1 MIKLTDE
8 QQAILSTTG
17 NIRINA
23 VAGSGKTTT
32 LVAYAK
38 SRHPSMRILYL
49 AFNKSVKDE
58 AIRKFAEAGVNN
70 VTVETAHSLA
80 FRGVVRR
87 YGFEIGFHSPLM
99 IAQFL
104 FPDQHLIPDHFV
116 TATHVQHFASLFCNS
131 TAQKVSEIDY
141 RKYIKD
147 PAELKRIDHHY
158 DLLELHTR
166 QYLAAMHKRQIVC
179 SHDFYLK
186 LFQLDN
192 PQLSF
197 DTILFDEAQDAS
209 PVMVAIVKA
218 QNHAVRVVV
227 GDSHQQIYRWRHAV
241 NSMELF
247 DYPQYTLTQSFRFP
261 QLIADLAI
269 ETVRTKRH
277 FMPMPQIVLR
287 GTEPTAEVPIKTRAV
302 IGRTNISL
310 LAEAISLVK
319 SKGENYKIWFEGHIN
334 SYLFGDEEGSL
345 SDVLNLFN
353 GKKEFIRNEMVKR
366 CVDLEELKEYSK
378 RTGET
383 QLTRSIDLVNK
394 HGKALPSLIAL
405 LRKRHVE
412 PEMRHT
418 ADCCFSTV
426 HRCKGLEYDEV
437 FLCGDFTHEKMIHVF
452 KEDPDRT
459 PEELAEEVN
468 LLYVAITRAKQ
479 RLHLPKECV
488 PESFKQPMR
497 HSIKLIRDSDSM
509 EKLDAAASRKEWFWR
524 SAGERS
530 AQPKRERKTRE
541 PKGSEPREKP
551 GSAGTFWSKSDEEFL
566 KSEFKKGTPPR
577 MIADTL
583 GRTRGAIT
591 SRLKLLHLIE
601 E

>member
-1 MIKLTDE
+1 
-8 QQAILSTTG
+8 
-17 NIRINA
+17 
-23 VAGSGKTTT
+23 
-32 LVAYAK
+32 
-38 SRHPSMRILYL
+38 MRPQGHLDVIARGEGVPQEFLL
-49 AFNKSVKDE
+49 ARAHGQPDAPVPLL
-58 AIRKFAEAGVNN
+58 
-70 VTVETAHSLA
+70 VETGHRLA
-80 FRGVVRR
+80 RDRGLV
-87 YGFEIGFHSPLM
+87 
-99 IAQFL
+99 
-104 FPDQHLIPDHFV
+104 
-116 TATHVQHFASLFCNS
+116 
-131 TAQKVSEIDY
+131 
-141 RKYIKD
+141 
-147 PAELKRIDHHY
+147 
-158 DLLELHTR
+158 
-166 QYLAAMHKRQIVC
+166 
-179 SHDFYLK
+179 
-186 LFQLDN
+186 
-192 PQLSF
+192 
-197 DTILFDEAQDAS
+197 
-209 PVMVAIVKA
+209 
-218 QNHAVRVVV
+218 
-227 GDSHQQIYRWRHAV
+227 
-241 NSMELF
+241 
-247 DYPQYTLTQSFRFP
+247 
-261 QLIADLAI
+261 IADLVHLHVEVLALD
-269 ETVRTKRH
+269 EDHAVV
-277 FMPMPQIVLR
+277 FPMNGRRRLFLQDGSIDDAR
-287 GTEPTAEVPIKTRAV
+287 DSTRSKD
-302 IGRTNISL
+302 SL
-310 LAEAISLVK
+310 ELTRMLGI
-319 SKGENYKIWFEGHIN
+319 
-334 SYLFGDEEGSL
+334 
-345 SDVLNLFN
+345 
-353 GKKEFIRNEMVKR
+353 M
-366 CVDLEELKEYSK
+366 VDLEELKEYSK

>member
-1 MIKLTDE
+1 MKLTNE
-8 QQAILSTTG
+8 QQAILATNG

-38 SRHPSMRILYL
+38 SRPSNMRILYL

-58 AIRKFAEAGVNN
+58 AIRKFAEAGVSN
-70 VTVETAHSLA
+70 VSVETAHSLA
-80 FRGVVRR
+80 YRGIVRR
-87 YGFEIGFHSPLM
+87 FGFEVGFHSPLM

-104 FPDQHLIPDHFV
+104 FPNQHLTPDHFI
-116 TATHVQHFASLFCNS
+116 TATHIQHFAALFCNS
-131 TAQKVSEIDY
+131 TATKVQEIDY
-141 RKYIKD
+141 RTFVKD
-147 PAELKRIDHHY
+147 PAEKKRISNHY
-158 DLLELHTR
+158 DQLELHTR
-166 QYLAAMHKRQIVC
+166 QYLAAMHKRQIAC

-186 LFQLDN
+186 LFQLEN
-192 PQLSF
+192 PQLQY
-197 DTILFDEAQDAS
+197 DCILFDEAQDAS
-209 PVMVAIVKA
+209 PVMVAIVKG
-218 QNHAVRVVV
+218 QNHAIRVVV

-247 DYPQYTLTQSFRFP
+247 DYPQYRLSQSFRFP
-261 QLIADLAI
+261 QLIADLAV

-277 FMPMPQIVLR
+277 FMPMPDIVLR
-287 GTEPTAEVPIKTRAV
+287 GTEPSAELPIKTRAV

-319 SKGENYKIWFEGHIN
+319 SKGETYKIYFEGHIN

-345 SDVLNLFN
+345 SDVLNLYN
-353 GKKEFIRNEMVKR
+353 GKKEFIRNEIVKR

-378 RTGET
+378 RTGEN
-383 QLTRSIDLVNK
+383 QLTKVIELVNK
-394 HGKALPSLIAL
+394 HGKALPSLLAL

-412 PEMRHT
+412 PELRHT

-437 FLCGDFTHEKMIHVF
+437 FLCSDFTHEKMIHVF
-452 KEDPDRT
+452 KDDPDRT
-459 PEELAEEVN
+459 SEELAEEVN

-479 RLHLPKECV
+479 KIHLPKEFV

-497 HSIKLIRDSDSM
+497 QSIKVIRDGDSM
-509 EKLDAAASRKEWFWR
+509 EKLDAAASRKEWFTR
-524 SAGERS
+524 NTGDRKPSGSAG
-530 AQPKRERKTRE
+530 KTLRKPSGNPT
-541 PKGSEPREKP
+541 
-551 GSAGTFWSKSDEEFL
+551 SAGTFWNTTDEDFL
-566 KSEFKKGTPPR
+566 KKEYKKGTPLR
-577 MIADTL
+577 VIADSL
-583 GRTRGAIT
+583 GRTRGSIS
-591 SRLKLLHLIE
+591 SRLKHLRLIE